1 MKRNHGAWGYEPRK
15 PSNSGHMLGTIL
27 ILAGVVMAGWTIG
40 WLVHEMAQQ
49 IREAATFDKAVTGW

>member
-15 PSNSGHMLGTIL
+15 PSNSGHMLGTL
-27 ILAGVVMAGWTIG
+27 IIGAMAVVVIVFIG
-40 WLVHEMAQQ
+40 WLVLEMAQQ

>member
-1 MKRNHGAWGYEPRK
+1 MKRNHGAWAHEPRK

-27 ILAGVVMAGWTIG
+27 ILAGVAMAGVTIG
-40 WLVHEMAQQ
+40 WLVLEMAQQ